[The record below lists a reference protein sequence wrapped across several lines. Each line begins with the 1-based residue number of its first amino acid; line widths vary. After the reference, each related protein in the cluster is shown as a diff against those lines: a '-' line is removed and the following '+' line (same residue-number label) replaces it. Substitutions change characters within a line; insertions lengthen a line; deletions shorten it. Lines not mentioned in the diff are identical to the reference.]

1 MPLRVRCP
9 YDCLP
14 THAGS
19 PEGERMKLFDWGG
32 KKGEAEGYIATTI
45 YSLCLSSFCN
55 EMACVIEALSK
66 QWTYSTWT
74 AVSLTTS
81 LNMIPLNQGCSAFL
95 PILLFFT
102 LSTVLPLFHFVHFQ
116 RGAM

>member
-1 MPLRVRCP
+1 MLLRVRRP

-19 PEGERMKLFDWGG
+19 PEGKRMKLFDSGG

-55 EMACVIEALSK
+55 EMACVIEAYPNNGPIQPGQQSLSR
-66 QWTYSTWT
+66 
-74 AVSLTTS
+74 L
-81 LNMIPLNQGCSAFL
+81 
-95 PILLFFT
+95 
-102 LSTVLPLFHFVHFQ
+102 H
-116 RGAM
+116 